1 VSVLDQLRES
11 SSAQAIILVALVA
24 ALAAIAIYFFVRSRQ
39 PKDKEKRRR
48 LTVNQLGRIGDAM
61 ITDVQD
67 NTVFYEYSVRGVIY
81 TASQDIA
88 QLRDHIPTDPDRLIG
103 PCGLKYSTSNPAN
116 SIIVCEEWSGLRI
129 NPIKPT
135 SELSSPQGV

>member
-1 VSVLDQLRES
+1 VRVLDQLRDS
-11 SSAQAIILVALVA
+11 SSAQAAILTVLVLALV
-24 ALAAIAIYFFVRSRQ
+24 AIAIYLFIRSRQ
-39 PKDKEKRRR
+39 PKDKEQRRR
-48 LTVNQLGRIGDAM
+48 LDVNRYGRVGDAM
-61 ITDVQD
+61 IADVQD
-67 NTVFYEYSVRGVIY
+67 NTVFYEYSVRGVLY

-88 QLRDHIPTDPDRLIG
+88 QLRDRIPTDPDRLIG

-129 NPIKPT
+129 NPIKPP

>member
-88 QLRDHIPTDPDRLIG
+88 QLRDRIPTDPDRLIG

>member
-1 VSVLDQLRES
+1 M
-11 SSAQAIILVALVA
+11 AILVILSVA
-24 ALAAIAIYFFVRSRQ
+24 FVVMAIYFFIRSRQ

-48 LTVNQLGRIGDAM
+48 LEVNRFGRIGDAM
-61 ITDVQD
+61 ITEVLD
-67 NTVFYEYSVRGVIY
+67 NIVFYEYSVRGVAY
-81 TASQDIA
+81 TASQDIT
-88 QLRDHIPTDPDRLIG
+88 QLRHRIPTDPERLIG

-129 NPIKPT
+129 NPTKPA